1 MSMIINNENENENIH
16 WLISQNHKWASPFL
30 QPVDPDALGIPDYF
44 DIIKNPMDLGT
55 ILANVEN
62 HVLQTRE
69 DFAAQVRLVFNNALL
84 YNKPQ
89 DDVYVDLV
97 DDCQ

>member
-1 MSMIINNENENENIH
+1 
-16 WLISQNHKWASPFL
+16 
-30 QPVDPDALGIPDYF
+30 
-44 DIIKNPMDLGT
+44 MDLGT

-97 DDCQ
+97 DDCQR